1 MLINTQIN
9 DLNIQVDFKE
19 DDGTLWGI
27 SFVNSSDNSTEL
39 ALISEHSTDEEYA
52 QIVKAI
58 PVVEEKVNA
67 IEITKE

>member
-39 ALISEHSTDEEYA
+39 ALIADHATDKEL
-52 QIVKAI
+52 
-58 PVVEEKVNA
+58 VEITEKVNA
-67 IEITKE
+67 IEITEE